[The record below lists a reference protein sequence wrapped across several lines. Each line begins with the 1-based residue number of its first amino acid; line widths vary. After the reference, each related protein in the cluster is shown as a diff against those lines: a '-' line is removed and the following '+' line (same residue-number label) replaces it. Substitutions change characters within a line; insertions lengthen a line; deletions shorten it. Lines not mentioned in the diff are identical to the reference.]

1 MACINSWWVQV
12 DIWYFCYIYSL
23 YYIRSWLLDPENLVL
38 DTKIMS
44 LSGLE
49 PKRLAKI
56 EFFVYQWQ
64 PFCFLKKIPQWC
76 QGGTRLIFNQDSPE
90 MMNQEKK
97 LYKSNRT
104 CIGPIWPFGIWTKLE
119 YFGEGKCG
127 KILKKENW
135 KDSGRRWSTQAGNKA
150 GQ

>member
-1 MACINSWWVQV
+1 
-12 DIWYFCYIYSL
+12 
-23 YYIRSWLLDPENLVL
+23 
-38 DTKIMS
+38 MS

-90 MMNQEKK
+90 MMNQEKNFIK
-97 LYKSNRT
+97 ATEHALAQY
-104 CIGPIWPFGIWTKLE
+104 GHLA
-119 YFGEGKCG
+119 
-127 KILKKENW
+127 
-135 KDSGRRWSTQAGNKA
+135 SGLS
-150 GQ
+150 